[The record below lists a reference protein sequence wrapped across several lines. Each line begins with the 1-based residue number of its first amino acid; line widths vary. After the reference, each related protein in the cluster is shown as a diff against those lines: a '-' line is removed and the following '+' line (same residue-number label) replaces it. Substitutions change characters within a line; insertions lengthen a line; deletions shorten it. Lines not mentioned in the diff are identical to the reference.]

1 MKDINA
7 DLQQLLA
14 LRMLE
19 VLKDGREVIG
29 PDGQPRRIMATA
41 ADFNA
46 IRGLL
51 KDNGVTSVQTA
62 DSPLNDLVQEM
73 SKRGLKFRPSEIAGD
88 EEAA

>member
-1 MKDINA
+1 MNDINA
-7 DLQQLLA
+7 ELQRLLA

-29 PDGQPRRIMATA
+29 PGGEPRRIMATA

-73 SKRGLKFRPSEIAGD
+73 SKRGLKFRPSDIAND